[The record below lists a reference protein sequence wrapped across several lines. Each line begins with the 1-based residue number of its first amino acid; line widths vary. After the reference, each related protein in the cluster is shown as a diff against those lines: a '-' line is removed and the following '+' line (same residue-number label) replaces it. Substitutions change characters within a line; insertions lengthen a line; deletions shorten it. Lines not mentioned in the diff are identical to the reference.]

1 MWWIIIAF
9 VFVLIT
15 VCILRDTRVKVY
27 EVGFCAELQE
37 EFDLKLPL
45 WTWLLLIFTYFIP
58 AINIVTFMVFLV
70 SYIINSF
77 PNPKEWEGKVH
88 VLSLN
93 GNNWITKS
101 LLAMKKILNKKI

>member
-1 MWWIIIAF
+1 MWWIIIAVIF
-9 VFVLIT
+9 ILIT
-15 VCILRDTRVKVY
+15 VCILRDTHVKVY
-27 EVGFCAELQE
+27 EVGFCAESQE

-45 WTWLLLIFTYFIP
+45 WTWLLLIFMYFIP

-77 PNPKEWEGKVH
+77 PDLKEWGGKVH
-88 VLSLN
+88 VLSLG